1 VHIVG
6 IGVDICDIDR
16 FARVL
21 ERTPRIRE
29 RIFTDRERLG
39 KESAQSLAA
48 RFAVKEA
55 VAKVLRSTMGL
66 RWRECEV
73 VMDGQGAPLIEVS
86 GAVAERAHTLGIDRW
101 HVSISHDGGMSIAFV
116 VAEGTDAGRL
126 SRR

>member
-1 VHIVG
+1 VPIVG
-6 IGVDICDIDR
+6 IGVDVCEIER

-29 RIFTDRERLG
+29 RLFTEQERVG

-55 VAKVLRSTMGL
+55 VAKVLRSTAGVS
-66 RWRECEV
+66 WHDCEV
-73 VMDGQGAPLIEVS
+73 VMDDHGAPVIAMS
-86 GAVAERAHTLGIDRW
+86 GAAAERAHSLGIDRW

-116 VAEGTDAGRL
+116 VAEGTDAGRI
-126 SRR
+126 SGQ